1 MHEIFAQIHSYLRGI
16 WRYRWWIQAVAWPL
30 CIVGWLFV
38 WSLPDE
44 YEASARV
51 YVDTHTVLQPLLRG
65 LAVQPNI
72 EDQVRV
78 LSRTLLSRPNLEQ
91 VARMTD
97 LDILA
102 TDEEQME
109 KLLESLEQRITIKG
123 SRENLF
129 TISFV
134 DPDPR
139 VARVVVEAFLTLFM
153 ESSLGGKRQD
163 SDMAQEFLERQVQ
176 EYEAKL
182 AAAEARLKE
191 FKRRHLGKMP
201 SEGKDYFARLQAAQS
216 ELRKVEVAYEEAVRR
231 RDELQRQLDGEVP
244 TFGMVTTPSAPQGRH
259 PLDGRIAALEE
270 QLDELLLKY
279 TEQHPDV
286 VAIKETLARLEAQR
300 EADLRR
306 MAGGQGTAPS
316 SVIENPVYQQLKV
329 ALGQAEAEVAALQVR
344 LKAAQREVR
353 ELKAAVD
360 TIPEVEA
367 QLAALNRDY
376 GIIKK
381 KYEEL
386 VARLESAR
394 LSEEAQRSTDTIQFK
409 VIDPP
414 FVPSEPVGPMRPL
427 FMAVVLLGGLGAG
440 VFFAFVLSQIRPV
453 FDDTR
458 ILRAVTG
465 YPVFGSISQIQNEAA
480 LRRQRVEVSGF
491 LGGLF
496 FLLLV
501 FAAFLAMQAM
511 GWGREAAPYVQD
523 VLGAGL

>member
-1 MHEIFAQIHSYLRGI
+1 MHEIYAKVLSYLRGV
-16 WRYRWWIQAVAWPL
+16 WRYRWWIQAIAWPL

-72 EDQVRV
+72 KNQVQV
-78 LSRTLLSRPNLEQ
+78 LTRTLLSKPNLEKI
-91 VARMTD
+91 ARMTD
-97 LDILA
+97 LDIQA
-102 TDEEQME
+102 TDDAAMQR
-109 KLLESLEQRITIKG
+109 LLEMLEAKITIEG
-123 SRENLF
+123 GRDNLF
-129 TISFV
+129 TISYV
-134 DPDPR
+134 DSDPR
-139 VARVVVEAFLTLFM
+139 VARAVVEAVLTLFM

-163 SDMAQEFLERQVQ
+163 SDMAEAFLERQVQ

-182 AAAEARLKE
+182 AAAEERLKD
-191 FKRRHLGKMP
+191 FKRRHIGNMP
-201 SEGKDYFARLQAAQS
+201 SEGKDYYARLQAAQ
-216 ELRKVEVAYEEAVRR
+216 ENLRRVEVEYKEAVRR
-231 RDELQRQLDGEVP
+231 RDELRRQLEGEVP
-244 TFGMVTTPSAPQGRH
+244 TFGIMAPAQAPQGKH
-259 PLDGRIAALEE
+259 PLDRRIVALEE

-286 VAIKETLARLEAQR
+286 VAVRETLARLKAQR
-300 EADLRR
+300 EEDLRR
-306 MAGGQGTAPS
+306 MVGGRGSVLPS
-316 SVIENPVYQQLKV
+316 VAENPVYQQIRI
-329 ALGQAEAEVAALQVR
+329 ALGQAEAEVAALSVR
-344 LKAAQREVR
+344 LEEARREVKELR
-353 ELKAAVD
+353 EAVD
-360 TIPEVEA
+360 TIPQVEA
-367 QLAALNRDY
+367 ELMALNRDY

-394 LSEEAQRSTDTIQFK
+394 LSEEAQRSTDTVQYK

-414 FVPSEPVGPMRPL
+414 FVPPEPVGPPRAL

-458 ILRAVTG
+458 LLRAVTG
-465 YPVFGSISQIQNEAA
+465 YPVFGSVSQIQNEAA
-480 LRRQRVEVSGF
+480 LRRQRVEVGGF
-491 LGGLF
+491 LGALF